1 MSVVEQKCFA
11 IACDRCGDLYEE
23 GAGPVHFDT
32 PERAEAYTLS
42 GRWGDSVWETDGEA
56 WFCEACADTTGWF
69 CDDCMR
75 WFPNAVAHHTSP
87 GWTACNEC
95 FALAGEGSK

>member
-23 GAGPVHFDT
+23 GLGPVHFDT
-32 PERAEAYTLS
+32 PESAGAFFRGEWL
-42 GRWGDSVWETDGEA
+42 DSMWETDGEA

-69 CDDCMR
+69 CDECMR

-87 GWTACNEC
+87 GRNFCSEC
-95 FALAGEGSK
+95 FALDGEGPK